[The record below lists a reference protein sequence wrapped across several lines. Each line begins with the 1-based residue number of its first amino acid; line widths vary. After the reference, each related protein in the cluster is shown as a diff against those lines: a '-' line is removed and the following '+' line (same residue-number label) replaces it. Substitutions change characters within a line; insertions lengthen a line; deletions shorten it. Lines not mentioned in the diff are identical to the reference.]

1 MKCKNCGNEV
11 SSSDV
16 FCPVC
21 SALLTG
27 GHSRLSEFFLKLK
40 KFIAGKDAVA
50 IMCLCEIVLSV
61 IFIINCFGKC
71 FVISGGN
78 VLVQLSWYDCFI
90 GNNRFNFVLII
101 ILNILTDTVL
111 LYYVMKKSAVS
122 RLLLLIPA
130 ATYIWSLSQFI
141 IRVAGVMS
149 VTAHGEES
157 PSFEITPIGFIIP
170 AVCIVS
176 IVLLVFINLKIKKN
190 SIKVS

>member
-27 GHSRLSEFFLKLK
+27 GHSRLSEIFLKLK
-40 KFIAGKDAVA
+40 KFIAGKDSVA

-71 FVISGGN
+71 FAISGGN

-90 GNNRFNFVLII
+90 GNSRFNFVLII

-111 LYYVMKKSAVS
+111 LYYVLKKSAVS

-176 IVLLVFINLKIKKN
+176 IVLLVFINLKIRKN